1 VPWEHSALTERFY
14 FNPAAQSPARQPA
27 AQLRLSEVAEAWS
40 AVKDTAN
47 VALLEAFLARYKDSF
62 FAELARAR
70 IKEVEAN
77 LRDGRN

>member
-1 VPWEHSALTERFY
+1 
-14 FNPAAQSPARQPA
+14 
-27 AQLRLSEVAEAWS
+27 
-40 AVKDTAN
+40 VKDTAN